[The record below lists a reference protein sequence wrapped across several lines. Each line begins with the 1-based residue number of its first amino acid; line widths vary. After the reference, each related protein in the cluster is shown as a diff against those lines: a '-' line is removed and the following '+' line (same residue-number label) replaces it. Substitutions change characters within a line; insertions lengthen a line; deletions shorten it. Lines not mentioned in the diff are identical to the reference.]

1 MINSLKE
8 HLLLNPITLVDVGFK
23 GGMQEKWLALK
34 EHLYVIGFEPNKK
47 EYGQLPT
54 DDSQGRIYYTA
65 LWNEKRSIDFFVTKA
80 DRLCSCLAPN
90 RKVLDEFPETERF
103 DVLRKIVLPANTLD
117 NVLINSTDEGV
128 GITNP
133 DFIKLDTQGT
143 ELNILK
149 GMNDTLNRSVF
160 GVEIE
165 VEFIEMY
172 LGQPLFYKVDEFM
185 QSKGFQLFDM
195 NKLYW
200 RRKTGL
206 GFDENMRGQII
217 HADAL
222 YFRKPDI
229 YMDILK
235 SSGVELKARL
245 LKAVAIALFFG
256 YSDYAICLIDKGENA
271 NIINAEDQFT
281 IADLILEDTIK
292 RSNDSNEKGT
302 LPDFTGKSLLI
313 RIIKKLN
320 RLFGL
325 SFEPRNLHEKNYL
338 NEINRIHAH
347 KKRIYGWA
355 QTDKRAVGNNISHR

>member
-1 MINSLKE
+1 MINSLQK
-8 HLLLNPITLVDVGFK
+8 HLLLKPITLVDVGFN
-23 GGMQEKWLALK
+23 GGLQKKWLNFKGNLF
-34 EHLYVIGFEPNKK
+34 VIGFEPNQE
-47 EYGQLPT
+47 EYDKLNK
-54 DDSQGRIYYTA
+54 DDPQEKIYKTA
-65 LWNEKRSIDFFVTKA
+65 LWNEKGNIDFFVTQA
-80 DRLCSCLAPN
+80 NRLCSCLAPN

-172 LGQPLFYKVDEFM
+172 LGQPLFYKIDEFM
-185 QSKGFQLFDM
+185 LSKGFQLFDL
-195 NKLYW
+195 NKYYW
-200 RRKTGL
+200 RRECGL
-206 GFDENMRGQII
+206 DFDENMRGQIV

-229 YMDILK
+229 YMDILE
-235 SSGVELKARL
+235 SSGIECKARL
-245 LKAVAIALFFG
+245 LKAVAIALLFG
-256 YSDYAICLIDKGENA
+256 YSDYAICLLDVAEKL
-271 NIINAEDQFT
+271 NIINTRQQSIT
-281 IADLILEDTIK
+281 IGHILKDAKKCAD
-292 RSNDSNEKGT
+292 DSKEKGT
-302 LPDFTGKSLLI
+302 IPDFAGKFLLI

-325 SFEPRNLHEKNYL
+325 SFEPRNLHEQKYL
-338 NEINRIHAH
+338 KEINRILAH
-347 KKRIYGWA
+347 KKRKHGWA
-355 QTDKRAVGNNISHR
+355 QIDKRDVGNNIPHR